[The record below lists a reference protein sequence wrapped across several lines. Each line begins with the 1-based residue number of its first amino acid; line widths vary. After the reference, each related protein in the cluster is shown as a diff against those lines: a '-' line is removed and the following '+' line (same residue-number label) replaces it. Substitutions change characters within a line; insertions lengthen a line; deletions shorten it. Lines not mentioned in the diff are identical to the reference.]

1 MSSFQKYLDDL
12 RTLPADALLGYR
24 HEGMRG
30 IWKSV
35 AARSVHRLVRV
46 GHLIVFAHS
55 VDGVVE
61 PSLPPGIR
69 IALASDQDWSALA
82 AVAGEREVSRFRT
95 LLARGRR
102 CLIAWRDQTPV
113 GYAWLADQIGPD
125 VVVWPLPLEF
135 PASAAYLWN
144 LYVLPTERSNG
155 IGSALARARLR
166 LAKEKG
172 FREGWRMVS
181 PSNEPSLRTV
191 RKSASGTRVVGEI
204 RFVQLLGRSYA
215 RFIPHPAGTAEL
227 S

>member
-1 MSSFQKYLDDL
+1 M
-12 RTLPADALLGYR
+12 
-24 HEGMRG
+24 
-30 IWKSV
+30 
-35 AARSVHRLVRV
+35 
-46 GHLIVFAHS
+46 
-55 VDGVVE
+55 
-61 PSLPPGIR
+61 
-69 IALASDQDWSALA
+69 
-82 AVAGEREVSRFRT
+82 AGQREVSRFRT

-102 CLIAWRDQTPV
+102 CLIAWRDETPV

-144 LYVLPTERSNG
+144 LYVLPAERSNG

-166 LAKEKG
+166 VAKENG

-191 RKSASGTRVVGEI
+191 RKSASGTRTVGEI
-204 RFVQLLGRSYA
+204 HFVQLLGRSYA
-215 RFIPHPAGTAEL
+215 RFISYPASTAEL